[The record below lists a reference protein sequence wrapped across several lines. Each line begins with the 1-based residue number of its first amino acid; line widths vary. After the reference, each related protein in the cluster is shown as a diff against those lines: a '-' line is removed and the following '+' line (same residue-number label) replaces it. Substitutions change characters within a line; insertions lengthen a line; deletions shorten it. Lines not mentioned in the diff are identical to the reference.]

1 MLTVL
6 CLWVS
11 VWCGPCGVVYVRMPT
26 QRREYSRPP
35 KPRSS
40 VRSRPRTSAVPSPHI
55 CDLAHDLPPRAPGQ
69 IPNEIPTF
77 QKKTIRTNEKN
88 SRTSCRRQF
97 HTLTRNARRLY
108 LYINYRLSAQSSA
121 SGTTPPLRCLV
132 APVHAPMPDRS
143 ICARMDARTICTP
156 SVCVCPMTAS
166 AARAALPRCHAHPSV
181 KISEGSPRRYP
192 RAAEEPSPRTTR
204 GSRSPCTF
212 RCRGCRARRR

>member
-1 MLTVL
+1 MGV
-6 CLWVS
+6 
-11 VWCGPCGVVYVRMPT
+11 GVVWAVWRGVRAHANPKARIFEAPKT
-26 QRREYSRPP
+26 TLQRPVQAPAHLPYHL
-35 KPRSS
+35 
-40 VRSRPRTSAVPSPHI
+40 RTSAIWPMI
-55 CDLAHDLPPRAPGQ
+55 CPPGPRAKSQ
-69 IPNEIPTF
+69 TKF
-77 QKKTIRTNEKN
+77 QLSKKKRYERTKKTRALHVAVN
-88 SRTSCRRQF
+88 STHSQE
-97 HTLTRNARRLY
+97 TLDGFIY

>member
-1 MLTVL
+1 MGRVA
-6 CLWVS
+6 
-11 VWCGPCGVVYVRMPT
+11 WCTCACQPKGENIRGPQNHAPASGPGA
-26 QRREYSRPP
+26 
-35 KPRSS
+35 
-40 VRSRPRTSAVPSPHI
+40 RTSAVPSPHI

-77 QKKTIRTNEKN
+77 QKKRTNEKN